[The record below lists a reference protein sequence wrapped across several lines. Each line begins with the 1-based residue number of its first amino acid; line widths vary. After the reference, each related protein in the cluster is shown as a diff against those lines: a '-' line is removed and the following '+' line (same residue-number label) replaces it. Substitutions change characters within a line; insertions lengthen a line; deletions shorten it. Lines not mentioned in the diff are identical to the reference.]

1 MENERRVDGSLLLG
15 CGMNALNDD
24 QIQAL
29 KELCERHH
37 VKRLEVFGSATD
49 SERFDVGKSDFDF
62 VVEFEQLSPGEH
74 ANAYFGLVSDLETTF
89 GRTVDLVERR
99 AIRNP
104 YFLQAIED
112 SCELLYA
119 AS

>member
-1 MENERRVDGSLLLG
+1 MKTLS
-15 CGMNALNDD
+15 DD
-24 QIQAL
+24 QVQVL
-29 KELCERHH
+29 RDLCGRHH

-49 SERFDVGKSDFDF
+49 SERFDVGKSDIDF
-62 VVEFEQLSPGEH
+62 VVEFEELSPGDH
-74 ANAYFGLVSDLETTF
+74 ADAYFGLVRDLELTF

-104 YFLQAIED
+104 FFLQAIED
-112 SCELLYA
+112 TCELLYA